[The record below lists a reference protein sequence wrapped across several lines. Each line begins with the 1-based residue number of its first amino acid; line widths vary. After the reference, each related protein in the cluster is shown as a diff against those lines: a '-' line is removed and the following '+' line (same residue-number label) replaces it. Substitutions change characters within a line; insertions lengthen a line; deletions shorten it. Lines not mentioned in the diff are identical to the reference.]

1 MKTSKIFIALCILA
15 AAVSCNKTVELAEPQ
30 APGDQ
35 ITIRAVLPDDPDV
48 KGAGLETKLTWT
60 WNAGDKIT
68 VIGETTEIFRIK
80 DGFSPKEAEFT
91 GNPVKGKVF
100 TILYPGNEIYSS
112 DWSTQVQKGN
122 NNLDHLRYE
131 AALENV
137 DDYKTFS
144 FSPAWAG
151 EHGGTLKQ
159 TGVMKLALNLPDATG
174 ATSLSLSADK
184 PVFYGGNAEG
194 SLTDKLS
201 LNLVDAEF
209 EPGQTLVAWFNTSWN
224 PAKVPAGTTLRVL
237 VQTDSQPVSRDFIL
251 SKESEVK
258 TGVINVITLDSK
270 GWIDDSVNQH
280 YSGGKGTKESPWIIK
295 KAEQMAF
302 LFDDLAS
309 GGIRYF
315 KLGDDIDMTGMEWTP
330 LNAAS
335 PYDRQIDF
343 DGDGH
348 TISNFSCSA
357 SSYPSFFGV
366 LYGECRNLYF
376 KNATINTDAASSG
389 GVLGGYLG
397 TSGKPGIARNVH
409 VEGTVNH
416 AGAVAG
422 IGGLFGKISGF
433 SLEEPCMTGC
443 SFKGVINCT
452 GGKNGIGGIA
462 GNATNALI
470 TSTWADVELTNTG
483 NYVGGILGYDTGV
496 AILRDCW
503 TTGTIVG
510 KERVG
515 GIAGGLIKN
524 DSSIY
529 NCYSTASILA
539 TSYIAAGI
547 AGHCNLDKK
556 NANDTNAPNNHIEK
570 CIAWNK
576 TIEAGVADTAEHYCS
591 GIIIGYTALQNYM
604 ADCWHMNGIDF
615 HECEGNIQAGYTFG
629 DQEDASPDKP
639 LVKGPGTYNFSYNG
653 KTAAAGKSLSQVAK
667 EIGWSAD
674 VWDFSGDVPNL
685 K

>member
-1 MKTSKIFIALCILA
+1 MKTSRIFIALCILA

-30 APGDQ
+30 APADQ
-35 ITIRAVLPDDPDV
+35 ITIRAVLPDAPDV
-48 KGAGLETKLTWT
+48 KGAGLETKLSWT

-80 DGFSPKEAEFT
+80 EGFTPKQAEFT
-91 GNPVKGKVF
+91 GSAVKGSVF
-100 TILYPGNEIYSS
+100 TILYPGADISSS
-112 DWSTQVQKGN
+112 DWSAQTQKGN

-137 DDYKTFS
+137 DDYLSFS
-144 FSPAWAG
+144 FNPEWAQ
-151 EHGGTLKQ
+151 EHGGSLRQ
-159 TGVMKLALNLPDATG
+159 TGVMKLALSLPDATG

-201 LNLVDAEF
+201 LTLQDVEF
-209 EPGQTLVAWFNTSWN
+209 EPGQPLVAWLNTSWN
-224 PAKVPAGTTLRVL
+224 PAVVPAGTTLSVL
-237 VQTDSQPVSRDFIL
+237 VQTDKQPVSRDFIL
-251 SKESEVK
+251 SKDSEVK
-258 TGVINVITLDSK
+258 TGAINIISLDGK

-280 YSGGKGTKESPWIIK
+280 YGGGKGTKDSPWIIK
-295 KAEQMAF
+295 NAQQLACVY
-302 LFDDLAS
+302 DDLAS
-309 GGIRYF
+309 GGIRYY
-315 KLGDDIDMTGMEWTP
+315 KLGADIDMTGMEWTP

-357 SSYPSFFGV
+357 ASYPSFFGV
-366 LYGECRNLYF
+366 LFGECRNLNF
-376 KNATINTDAASSG
+376 KDATLNVEAASAAG
-389 GVLGGYLG
+389 ILGGYLG
-397 TSGKPGIARNVH
+397 TSGKPGSVKNVH
-409 VEGTVNH
+409 VEGVINH
-416 AGAVAG
+416 SGAVAG
-422 IGGLFGKISGF
+422 IGGLFGKISGA
-433 SLEEPCMTGC
+433 SLEEPCISGC
-443 SFKGVINCT
+443 SFKGVMNCT

-462 GNATNALI
+462 GNISNALI
-470 TSTWADVELTNTG
+470 TTTWADVELVSTG
-483 NYVGGILGYDTGV
+483 NYVGGIMGYDTGT
-496 AILRDCW
+496 AIIRDCW
-503 TTGTIVG
+503 SSGTIQG

-515 GIAGGLIKN
+515 GIAGGLIKA

-529 NCYSTASILA
+529 SCYSVSSVLA

-556 NANDTNAPNNHIEK
+556 NANDTNDPKNHIEK

-576 TIEAGVADTAEHYCS
+576 LIEAGVADSAEHYSS
-591 GIIIGYTALQNYM
+591 GIIIAYTALMNYM
-604 ADCWHMNGIDF
+604 ADCWHMNGISF
-615 HECEGNIQAGYTFG
+615 QECSGNVAAGYSFG
-629 DQEDASPDKP
+629 DQENAGPDKP
-639 LVKGPGTYNFSYNG
+639 LVKGAGTYNFSYNG
-653 KTAAAGKSLSQVAK
+653 KTADAGKSLSQVAK
-667 EIGWSAD
+667 DAGWSAD